1 MKDTDVLTDSTWYR
15 NHSFNQGGVTATN
28 SLVGAG
34 RSLQGGGDQYINIP
48 RSFSLNS
55 LGKESYSFSMWANLE
70 NQPDT
75 EAIDSFY
82 AIGYEST
89 PNDNYFN
96 DINRLIDLKPS
107 GARIY
112 KSGPRQGL
120 YLSGDADFR
129 NANIGI
135 NRNDNYMTLF
145 MSMLHHRKQ
154 VLTGFVARTRMIV
167 QQFGSI

>member
-1 MKDTDVLTDSTWYR
+1 
-15 NHSFNQGGVTATN
+15 
-28 SLVGAG
+28 
-34 RSLQGGGDQYINIP
+34 
-48 RSFSLNS
+48 
-55 LGKESYSFSMWANLE
+55 MWANLE

-112 KSGPRQGL
+112 KSGPRQ
-120 YLSGDADFR
+120 DF
-129 NANIGI
+129 
-135 NRNDNYMTLF
+135 T
-145 MSMLHHRKQ
+145 
-154 VLTGFVARTRMIV
+154 
-167 QQFGSI
+167 